1 MDFEIEIK
9 DWLREQTHVKLNLD
23 DSTGPLNLLR

>member
-9 DWLREQTHVKLNLD
+9 DCLQKQTHVKLNLD
-23 DSTGPLNLLR
+23 DGTGSLNLLR